1 MLGEATEAVAIV
13 VIVVVNG
20 AIAIVEERRA
30 AAALDALRSL
40 TVPAARV
47 RRDGTVRQ
55 IPSAEVVP
63 GDVVLVEAGDHV
75 PADLRLIETVALEID
90 ESLLTGESLAAHKD
104 AAAVTAEDAGLGDR
118 VGTAHTGTFVTRGTA
133 TGVAVGTGAAT
144 ILAAIARDATVTRRP
159 TPLQV
164 DLARVT
170 RQLALVSV
178 GVVLVLSFVRA
189 GPGWAALQE
198 TFLAAVA
205 LAVAAVPEGLAT
217 VTAVGLALGVRRMA
231 ERGAVVRRLAAV
243 ETLGSVTVAPGR
255 QDRDA
260 HREPHAGHRP
270 YAMRPRPVTASRHG
284 RPRSAMPPTG
294 SWSCATTRR
303 WIRPSVTRWSSR
315 CSMPWGV
322 TR

>member
-1 MLGEATEAVAIV
+1 MYQATWC
-13 VIVVVNG
+13 
-20 AIAIVEERRA
+20 
-30 AAALDALRSL
+30 SSK
-40 TVPAARV
+40 PATASRPIFGSS
-47 RRDGTVRQ
+47 R
-55 IPSAEVVP
+55 PSP
-63 GDVVLVEAGDHV
+63 S
-75 PADLRLIETVALEID
+75 LEID
-90 ESLLTGESLAAHKD
+90 ESLLTGESLAAHED

-118 VGTAHTGTFVTRGTA
+118 VSTAHTGTFVTRGTA
-133 TGVAVGTGAAT
+133 TRVAVGTGAAT

-231 ERGAVVRRLAAV
+231 ERGAVVSGWLRSRRSVRSQLLLV
-243 ETLGSVTVAPGR
+243 DKTGTLTENRMRVTDR
-255 QDRDA
+255 TRCDRD
-260 HREPHAGHRP
+260 R
-270 YAMRPRPVTASRHG
+270 
-284 RPRSAMPPTG
+284 
-294 SWSCATTRR
+294 
-303 WIRPSVTRWSSR
+303 
-315 CSMPWGV
+315 
-322 TR
+322 

>member
-1 MLGEATEAVAIV
+1 M
-13 VIVVVNG
+13 
-20 AIAIVEERRA
+20 
-30 AAALDALRSL
+30 
-40 TVPAARV
+40 
-47 RRDGTVRQ
+47 
-55 IPSAEVVP
+55 
-63 GDVVLVEAGDHV
+63 LVEAGDHV

-90 ESLLTGESLAAHKD
+90 ESLLTGESLAAHED

-178 GVVLVLSFVRA
+178 GVAAAVLVLSFVRA

-198 TFLAAVA
+198 KFLAAVA

-260 HREPHAGHRP
+260 HREPHAGHR
-270 YAMRPRPVTASRHG
+270 R
-284 RPRSAMPPTG
+284 
-294 SWSCATTRR
+294 TRCDR
-303 WIRPSVTRWSSR
+303 DR
-315 CSMPWGV
+315 
-322 TR
+322 